1 MKVKLNNRGFAI
13 STLIYSIFLLFLVFV
28 SSLLALL
35 AYRKNIFDAHK
46 NAIYEETKRIPYVI
60 VPNVD
65 DLDYN
70 DRINF
75 KLTDNI
81 SGCLSNKCYI
91 ESIFL
96 DDVEIEKDE
105 WDTYLRGLTPG
116 EYKFVYK
123 ISNGETGLN
132 EERITKIRK
141 ITIK

>member
-1 MKVKLNNRGFAI
+1 MKLNNRGFAI

-35 AYRKNIFDAHK
+35 AYRKNIFDAYK
-46 NAIYEETKRIPYVI
+46 NAIYEETMRIPYVI

-81 SGCLSNKCYI
+81 SGCLSDKCYI

-123 ISNGETGLN
+123 ISNGETGFN